1 MMNIYTIKLTKKHLV
16 AAVLAVAALVAV
28 LILMLPGGEA
38 AETGASVT
46 LKTPND
52 CVQYL
57 TGLGY
62 QLDAASCRSKKVQI
76 PKEFDAVYQTYNDM
90 QKECGFDLS
99 KYAGKKVELSTW
111 AVTNWPD
118 GEEVLV
124 DVLVYKNKV
133 IGGAVYTAS
142 VEGFMY
148 GLQPMENQP
157 KS

>member
-1 MMNIYTIKLTKKHLV
+1 MNIYTFRLTKKHMV
-16 AAVLAVAALVAV
+16 AAVLAVAALVGL
-28 LILMLPGGEA
+28 LILLLPGDKT
-38 AETGASVT
+38 AETGAAVNI
-46 LKTPND
+46 KTSED

-57 TGLGY
+57 TRLGY

-90 QKECGFDLS
+90 QKECGFDLA
-99 KYAGKKVELSTW
+99 KYAGKKVDLSTW
-111 AVTNWPD
+111 TVTNWPS
-118 GEEVLV
+118 EEAVLV

-148 GLQPMENQP
+148 GLQPMQNQP

>member
-1 MMNIYTIKLTKKHLV
+1 MNIYTFKLTKKHIV
-16 AAVLAVAALVAV
+16 AAVLVVAALIAL
-28 LILMLPGGEA
+28 LILAVPGGEA
-38 AETGASVT
+38 EETGASV
-46 LKTPND
+46 KIQTPQD

-57 TGLGY
+57 TQMGY

-76 PKEFDAVYQTYNDM
+76 PKTFDAVYETYNDL

-99 KYAGKKVELSTW
+99 RYAGKKVDLSTW
-111 AVTNWPD
+111 TVTNWPD
-118 GEEVLV
+118 GEAVLV
-124 DVLVYKNKV
+124 DVLVYKDKV

-148 GLQPMENQP
+148 GLRPLEEQP

>member
-1 MMNIYTIKLTKKHLV
+1 MNIYTFKLTKKHIV
-16 AAVLAVAALVAV
+16 AAVVAVAALVAL
-28 LILMLPGGEA
+28 LILMIPGGEA
-38 AETGASVT
+38 AETGAAVT
-46 LKTPND
+46 IKTPED

-57 TGLGY
+57 TQLGY

-76 PKEFDAVYQTYNDM
+76 PKQFDAVYETYNNM

-99 KYAGKKVELSTW
+99 KYAGKKVDLSTW
-111 AVTNWPD
+111 RVTNWPCE
-118 GEEVLV
+118 EEVLV

>member
-1 MMNIYTIKLTKKHLV
+1 MNIYTFKLTKKHIV
-16 AAVLAVAALVAV
+16 AAVLVAAALIAL
-28 LILMLPGGEA
+28 LILAVPGGEA
-38 AETGASVT
+38 EETGASV
-46 LKTPND
+46 KIQTPQD

-57 TGLGY
+57 TQMGY

-76 PKEFDAVYQTYNDM
+76 PKTFDAVYETYNDL

-99 KYAGKKVELSTW
+99 RYAGKKVNLSTW
-111 AVTNWPD
+111 TVTNWPD
-118 GEEVLV
+118 GEAVLV
-124 DVLVYKNKV
+124 DVLVYKDKV

-148 GLQPMENQP
+148 GLRPMAEQP

>member
-1 MMNIYTIKLTKKHLV
+1 MNIYTFKLTKKHIV
-16 AAVLAVAALVAV
+16 AAVLVVAALIAL
-28 LILMLPGGEA
+28 LILAIPGGEA
-38 AETGASVT
+38 EETGASAKIQT
-46 LKTPND
+46 QQD

-57 TGLGY
+57 TQMGY

-76 PKEFDAVYQTYNDM
+76 PKTFDAVYETYNEL

-99 KYAGKKVELSTW
+99 RYAGKKVDLSTW
-111 AVTNWPD
+111 TVTNWPD
-118 GEEVLV
+118 GEAVLV
-124 DVLVYKNKV
+124 DVLVYKDKV

-148 GLQPMENQP
+148 GLRPMEEQP

>member
-1 MMNIYTIKLTKKHLV
+1 MNIYTFKLTKKHIV
-16 AAVLAVAALVAV
+16 AAVLVVAALIAL
-28 LILMLPGGEA
+28 LILAVPGGEA
-38 AETGASVT
+38 EETGASV
-46 LKTPND
+46 KIQTPQD

-57 TGLGY
+57 TQMGY

-76 PKEFDAVYQTYNDM
+76 PKTFDAVYETYNDL

-99 KYAGKKVELSTW
+99 RYAGKKVDLSTW
-111 AVTNWPD
+111 TVTNWPD
-118 GEEVLV
+118 GEAVLV
-124 DVLVYKNKV
+124 DVLVYKDKV

-148 GLQPMENQP
+148 GLRPMEEQP

>member
-1 MMNIYTIKLTKKHLV
+1 MNIYTFKLTKKVLV
-16 AAVLAVAALVAV
+16 AAVLAVAALIAL
-28 LILMLPGGEA
+28 LILALPGEEA
-38 AETGASVT
+38 AETGASVSI
-46 LKTPND
+46 KTSED

-57 TGLGY
+57 TQLGY
-62 QLDAASCRSKKVQI
+62 QLDAASCRAKKVLI
-76 PKEFDAVYQTYNDM
+76 PKEFDAVYESYNEM

-99 KYAGKKVELSTW
+99 KYAGKRAELTTW
-111 AVTNWPD
+111 AVTNWPG

-148 GLQPMENQP
+148 GLRPMEAQP
-157 KS
+157 KD

>member
-1 MMNIYTIKLTKKHLV
+1 MNIYTFKLTKKHIV
-16 AAVLAVAALVAV
+16 AAVLAAAALIAL
-28 LILMLPGGEA
+28 LILTIPGAEA
-38 AETGASVT
+38 EQTGASVT
-46 LKTPND
+46 VKTQED
-52 CVQYL
+52 CVRYL
-57 TGLGY
+57 TEMGY

-76 PKEFDAVYQTYNDM
+76 PKTFDAVYETYNGM

-99 KYAGKKVELSTW
+99 RYAGKKVDLSTW
-111 AVTNWPD
+111 SVTNWPD

-124 DVLVYKNKV
+124 DVLVCKGKV

-148 GLQPMENQP
+148 GLRPMAELL